1 MRQSLRYAPCGL
13 QKAEAAAGDDGEKR
27 PRARVGNR
35 PAASYCWRMTWTPTL
50 APDGR
55 LVLSLATSEYDH
67 VRDLSSG
74 AVKPQGI
81 ALNTLNFAVEEI
93 FHRFTRYREW
103 EVSEMSMGK
112 YTSLVSQGDRS
123 IAAIPVFPSRV
134 FRHSSIYVR
143 RDGKVKSPADLRG
156 RKVGLPEWAQTAAV
170 YTRGLLVEEYGI
182 PLDAIEWVQAGVDEP
197 GRQEKVELKLPH
209 GVKLTPRPDSSLDR
223 MLLAGE
229 IDAVASAH
237 ALRSFEARHPDIVRL
252 FPDYRPVEEAY
263 FRKTGIYPIMHVIAV
278 RTEVLERFP
287 WVATNLLEAFEAAK
301 QRSLG
306 RAREIT
312 ASRFPV
318 PWIAAIADHADELFG
333 GDPMPYGIAANRT
346 TLAAFL
352 RFGYEQGVCHKLLTP
367 EDLFPAEVQTTFKV

>member
-1 MRQSLRYAPCGL
+1 MTDHSSRGPAP
-13 QKAEAAAGDDGEKR
+13 
-27 PRARVGNR
+27 
-35 PAASYCWRMTWTPTL
+35 WTPTF
-50 APDGR
+50 AADGR
-55 LVLSLATSEYDH
+55 LALSLAISEYDH
-67 VRDLSSG
+67 VRDLTSG
-74 AVKPQGI
+74 EVRPQGI
-81 ALNTLNFAVEEI
+81 ALNALRFAVEEI

-143 RDGKVKSPADLRG
+143 RDGKVRVPQDLRG
-156 RKVGLPEWAQTAAV
+156 RKVGLPEWAQTAAI
-170 YTRGLLVEEYGI
+170 YTRGMLVEEYGI
-182 PLDAIEWVQAGVDEP
+182 ALDAIDWVQAGVDEP
-197 GRQEKVELKLPH
+197 GRQEKVALKLPR
-209 GVKLTPRPDSSLDR
+209 GVRLTPRPDSSLDR

-229 IDAVASAH
+229 IDAVMSAH

-263 FRKTGIYPIMHVIAV
+263 FRKTGIYPIMHVIAL
-278 RTEVLERFP
+278 RAEVLERFP

-301 QRSLG
+301 LRSLA

-318 PWIAAIADHADELFG
+318 PWIADIADRAVALFA
-333 GDPMPYGIAANRT
+333 GDPMPYGIEANRT

-352 RFGYEQGVCHKLLTP
+352 RFGHEQGTCHTLLKP

>member
-1 MRQSLRYAPCGL
+1 MS
-13 QKAEAAAGDDGEKR
+13 
-27 PRARVGNR
+27 
-35 PAASYCWRMTWTPTL
+35 WTPTL

-55 LVLSLATSEYDH
+55 LVLSLAISEYDH

-112 YTSLVSQGDRS
+112 YTSLISQGDRS
-123 IAAIPVFPSRV
+123 LSGIPVFPSRV

-143 RDGKVKSPADLRG
+143 RDGKVKTPADLRG

-170 YTRGLLVEEYGI
+170 YTRGMLVEEYGI
-182 PLDAIEWVQAGVDEP
+182 PLEAIEWVQAGVDEP
-197 GRQEKVELKLPH
+197 GRQEKVELKLPR
-209 GVKLTPRPDSSLDR
+209 GVKITPRPDSSLDR
-223 MLLAGE
+223 LLLSGE
-229 IDAVASAH
+229 VDAIASAH
-237 ALRSFEARHPDIVRL
+237 APRSFEARHPDIVRL

-263 FRKTGIYPIMHVIAV
+263 FRKTGIYPIMHVIAI
-278 RTEVLERFP
+278 RAEVLERFP
-287 WVATNLLEAFEAAK
+287 WVATNLLEGFEAAK
-301 QRSLG
+301 QRSLA
-306 RAREIT
+306 RAKEIT

-318 PWIAAIADHADELFG
+318 PWIAEIADRAHELFA
-333 GDPMPYGIAANRT
+333 GDPMPYGIEGNRT

-352 RFGYEQGVCHKLLTP
+352 RFGYEQGVCHKLLKP

>member
-1 MRQSLRYAPCGL
+1 
-13 QKAEAAAGDDGEKR
+13 
-27 PRARVGNR
+27 
-35 PAASYCWRMTWTPTL
+35 MTWTPTF

-55 LVLSLATSEYDH
+55 LVLALAISEYDH

-112 YTSLVSQGDRS
+112 YTSLISQGDRS
-123 IAAIPVFPSRV
+123 LSGIPVFPSRV

-143 RDGKVKSPADLRG
+143 RDGKVKTPADLRG

-170 YTRGLLVEEYGI
+170 YTRGMLVDEYGI
-182 PLDAIEWVQAGVDEP
+182 PLEAIEWVQAGVDEP
-197 GRQEKVELKLPH
+197 GRQEKVELKLPR
-209 GVKLTPRPDSSLDR
+209 GVKITPRPDSSLDR
-223 MLLAGE
+223 LLLAGE
-229 IDAVASAH
+229 VDAIASAH
-237 ALRSFEARHPDIVRL
+237 APRSFEARHPDIVRL
-252 FPDYRPVEEAY
+252 FPDYRPVEESY

-278 RTEVLERFP
+278 RAEVLERFP
-287 WVATNLLEAFEAAK
+287 WVATNLLEGFEAAK
-301 QRSLG
+301 QRSLA
-306 RAREIT
+306 RAKEIT

-318 PWIAAIADHADELFG
+318 PWIAEIADRADELFA
-333 GDPMPYGIAANRT
+333 GDPMPYGIEGNRT

-352 RFGYEQGVCHKLLTP
+352 RFGYEQGVCHKLLAP